1 MLWTWRSSGN
11 ADVTHDHQ
19 EQKDESKLCLSGPQ
33 SSAETKASFHFR
45 TGQIGFCLEKETA
58 DWAEQPVLFHHS
70 RFYFCAVVVYIYKY
84 PIWVEPDQMNVLP
97 RHRFTPFSSVA
108 SELGVPPNCPHVS
121 CLCPISPAS
130 CTGAYKPLLCLK
142 VSSLHLVRLL
152 GLLVLDGFGFEFWGL
167 KLGRWTWVPTYF
179 VFFFF
184 FWSILFQKLDV
195 FAPLN
200 THLSC
205 PPLNTLWLCLIS
217 LHNEKGKG
225 FTRC

>member
-108 SELGVPPNCPHVS
+108 SELGVPLIALMCLACVQSAPPPAQVHINRCCVWRCP
-121 CLCPISPAS
+121 A
-130 CTGAYKPLLCLK
+130 CT
-142 VSSLHLVRLL
+142 S
-152 GLLVLDGFGFEFWGL
+152 
-167 KLGRWTWVPTYF
+167 F
-179 VFFFF
+179 VFSVCWF
-184 FWSILFQKLDV
+184 
-195 FAPLN
+195 
-200 THLSC
+200 
-205 PPLNTLWLCLIS
+205 
-217 LHNEKGKG
+217 
-225 FTRC
+225 